1 MKHSARLLTA
11 GLGLLLSAC
20 TVVGPDYQLPKDAAV
35 NRADLQGDLAGESA
49 NVVSAPVP
57 ADWWKLYNDPRLD
70 ALVSQALASSTDLR
84 VAAANLQRA
93 RYQTNEA
100 QEAGGFTNSA
110 KAGAQRLQEAGQAF
124 LLPEKVPVA
133 NIGDVGLTTSYQFDL
148 FGVLQRG
155 IEASEANA
163 DAAQAAARDYSEPLH
178 WEDTAEQLE
187 AFEAAVLAAGL
198 QCLRGG
204 RFVHVLGRTDK
215 GKAARALL
223 DAVGLTRCPMIAL
236 GDAGNDEAL
245 IAAADVG
252 VWVRSPRGSAPPT
265 QARRLTLHTR
275 ALAPSGWTEGVN
287 AALNACIGDDR
298 ESARG
303 IA

>member
-1 MKHSARLLTA
+1 MT
-11 GLGLLLSAC
+11 
-20 TVVGPDYQLPKDAAV
+20 
-35 NRADLQGDLAGESA
+35 
-49 NVVSAPVP
+49 PVP
-57 ADWWKLYNDPRLD
+57 PA
-70 ALVSQALASSTDLR
+70 VVFTDLDGTLLGHHDYSVDGALPGLER
-84 VAAANLQRA
+84 CAALGVPVIPTTSKTAA
-93 RYQTNEA
+93 ET
-100 QEAGGFTNSA
+100 
-110 KAGAQRLQEAGQAF
+110 GALMRRLQLDWACIVENGSAAI
-124 LLPEKVPVA
+124 LPGHSPWAASLPHTSALCFGIRREQ
-133 NIGDVGLTTSYQFDL
+133 IGDVLGRLRAETGARFTAFSEMSHERIAELTGLSL
-148 FGVLQRG
+148 
-155 IEASEANA
+155 A